1 MPDPYCN
8 DCGIPHGPGKCG
20 RATTSVLRDRIA
32 GAISREDQLRVCKL
46 STHDI
51 RFMADA
57 VIAELGLRMERGER
71 SKPDGPLWG
80 RNNRYTVNRWVTEWK
95 ADDE

>member
-1 MPDPYCN
+1 M
-8 DCGIPHGPGKCG
+8 
-20 RATTSVLRDRIA
+20 SELRDRIA
-32 GAISREDQLRVCKL
+32 AVITDGEIAGDGHGTI
-46 STHDI
+46 
-51 RFMADA
+51 ADA
-57 VIAELGLRMERGER
+57 VIEALGLRRERGER